1 MDYCT
6 KCRHQ
11 QLDYS
16 RINTLWLQM
25 ADKNRK
31 DKSLKKVKEIEKKC
45 IFVATFWRV
54 VLSN

>member
-31 DKSLKKVKEIEKKC
+31 DKYLKKVKGIEKKMYLRC
-45 IFVATFWRV
+45 NLLASRLV
-54 VLSN
+54 